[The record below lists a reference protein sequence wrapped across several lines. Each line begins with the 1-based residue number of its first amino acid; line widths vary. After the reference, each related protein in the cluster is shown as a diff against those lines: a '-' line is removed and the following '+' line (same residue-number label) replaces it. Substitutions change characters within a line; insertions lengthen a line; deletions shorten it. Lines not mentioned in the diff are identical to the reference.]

1 MIIFGKLA
9 QKIADYLNMDGRLD
23 RQKTLFCLLN
33 VTSSGGIVCLFLL
46 AVLAVYSTITY
57 GLVMVV
63 LLAVSVIGWFDALRQ
78 FRTVERRRAPVKHAG
93 YFMALCIAPMIL
105 YLFVAEIL
113 LIAGV

>member
-46 AVLAVYSTITY
+46 VVLAVYSTITY

-78 FRTVERRRAPVKHAG
+78 FRTVERRRAPVKNAS

-113 LIAGV
+113 MIVGV

>member
-1 MIIFGKLA
+1 MIIFGRLA
-9 QKIADYLNMDGRLD
+9 QNIADYLNMDGKLE

-46 AVLAVYSTITY
+46 LVLAIYSDISY

-63 LLAVSVIGWFDALRQ
+63 LLAVAVIGWFDALRA
-78 FRTVERRRAPVKHAG
+78 FRQVERRRVPVKHAN
-93 YFMALCIAPMIL
+93 YFMALYIAPIVL

-113 LIAGV
+113 MIVGV